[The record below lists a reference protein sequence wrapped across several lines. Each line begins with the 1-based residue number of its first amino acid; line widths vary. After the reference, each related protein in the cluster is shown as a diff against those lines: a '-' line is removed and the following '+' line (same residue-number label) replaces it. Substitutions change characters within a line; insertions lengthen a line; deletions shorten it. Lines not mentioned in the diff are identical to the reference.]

1 MFQSM
6 GQVQTPEKTRRNWSP
21 PSLKSWMLGPRA
33 AGKKDGQLL
42 NGLVC
47 QPREVRLWPAS
58 RGDPLESFKHRNN
71 RIRFATGIK
80 EAWTEAEIVGRLLLQ
95 SKLAVTSTRIG
106 TVGKERK
113 NQRKDS
119 SRQCELAGPRVLLLA
134 EFLYG
139 LQEMIGMGV
148 GILQGMRSLHSA
160 S

>member
-1 MFQSM
+1 MNLIEEERAVFQSM

-113 NQRKDS
+113 NQSIKTLRKKNQWDLVVES
-119 SRQCELAGPRVLLLA
+119 TWA
-134 EFLYG
+134 ERG
-139 LQEMIGMGV
+139 
-148 GILQGMRSLHSA
+148 S
-160 S
+160 